1 MHRLF
6 MIRRILALV
15 ALIGLACP
23 ACDGDRGGHE
33 ATPDVLSE
41 IAPADLVAVPDDTLE
56 ADATTDGQAPGET
69 TGPDL
74 PPPPVVVLMSGFEAF
89 GGYETNP
96 SMEALL
102 DLEGQVIAGLEVHV
116 VELPVEWDVAWE
128 LLHDEIRTWKP
139 RVVIATG
146 MAGSPQMRYEVNAV
160 NEEWGEDNA
169 GVDPKG
175 GAVVQGGPETLA
187 PTLPV
192 ELMAVAVE
200 NAGLPTTIS
209 EDAGTYLCNHV
220 MYKLLYYATIERD
233 EPTVAAGFI
242 HVPPAPYEGTMT
254 VGDITD
260 AHIVGLDV
268 IATWLDEGAPQYKPT
283 PQTNTPPVYYLP
295 GYE

>member
-1 MHRLF
+1 MHRPVT
-6 MIRRILALV
+6 IRRALALI
-15 ALIGLACP
+15 ALIALAHP
-23 ACDGDRGGHE
+23 ACDGDGGRHE

-41 IAPADLVAVPDDTLE
+41 DAAGDLVAVPEDTVE
-56 ADATTDGQAPGET
+56 ADAVTDGGVPGDT
-69 TGPDL
+69 AGPEL

-96 SMEALL
+96 SMDALW
-102 DLEGQVIAGLEVHV
+102 DLEGQIIAGLEVHV

-128 LLHDEIRTWKP
+128 LLHDEIRTRHP

-146 MAGSPQMRYEVNAV
+146 MAGSHEMRYETNAV

-175 GAVVQGGPETLA
+175 GPVVQDGPETLA

-192 ELMAVAVE
+192 ELMAAAVE
-200 NAGLPTTIS
+200 HAGLPTTIS
-209 EDAGTYLCNHV
+209 ENAGTYLCNHV
-220 MYKLLYYATIERD
+220 MYNLLYFAAIESPD
-233 EPTVAAGFI
+233 DLLAGFI
-242 HVPPAPYEGTMT
+242 HVPPAPYEGSMT

-268 IATWLDEGAPQYKPT
+268 IATWLEEGAPQYKPT
-283 PQTNTPPVYYLP
+283 PQTHTPPNYFLP